1 MVNWLNKVIR
11 AGERIKAEIRKRA
24 TKEELAKSN
33 YVSCCKGLVSKKEIS
48 NNYHTCPY
56 CSKHFKV
63 TPSERF
69 GYLFDSGVYETYKT
83 PQVKVDDPL
92 NFVAAKR
99 YIDQLKSARKKTG
112 LNCSMV
118 VASGEINKI
127 KCTVV
132 ASDFMFMGSSIEQ
145 NEGEAVLFS
154 AMHSIQNKQPLI
166 IVAQGGGMRMQ
177 ASMLSLSQMPR
188 TTLAINEVKAAGLP
202 YIVIMSNPVAGG
214 ITASYAM
221 LGDIHI
227 AEPGATVAFAGRRV
241 IQGTVRE
248 ELPSGFQLS
257 EAVLEAGFIDR
268 ICHRKNLNEE
278 IGKLLS
284 ILLQKNSIS
293 TEEKDNLTPDVDVLN
308 KEAS

>member
-1 MVNWLNKVIR
+1 MVNWLNKVIK
-11 AGERIKAEIRKRA
+11 AGERIKAAIRKRA

-33 YVSCCKGLVSKKEIS
+33 YVSCCKGLVSKKEIAS
-48 NNYHTCPY
+48 NYHTCPY

-63 TPSERF
+63 TPAERF
-69 GYLFDSGVYETYKT
+69 GYLFDSGIYETFKT
-83 PQVKVDDPL
+83 PIPKDDPL
-92 NFVAAKR
+92 QFVAAKA

-112 LNCSMV
+112 LDCSMV

-127 KCTVV
+127 KCTAV
-132 ASDFMFMGSSIEQ
+132 ASDFSFMGASIEAA
-145 NEGEAVLFS
+145 EGE
-154 AMHSIQNKQPLI
+154 SILYAAFHAIENQQPLI

-177 ASMLSLSQMPR
+177 ASCISLSQMPR

-202 YIVIMSNPVAGG
+202 YIVIMSDPVAGG

-241 IQGTVRE
+241 IQGTVKE
-248 ELPSGFQLS
+248 ELPPGFQLS
-257 EAVLEAGFIDR
+257 QAVLDAGFIDR
-268 ICHRKNLNEE
+268 ICHRKDLNEE

-284 ILLQKNSIS
+284 ILLKKNSIS
-293 TEEKDNLTPDVDVLN
+293 TEEINETSEDTKQISKT
-308 KEAS
+308 A